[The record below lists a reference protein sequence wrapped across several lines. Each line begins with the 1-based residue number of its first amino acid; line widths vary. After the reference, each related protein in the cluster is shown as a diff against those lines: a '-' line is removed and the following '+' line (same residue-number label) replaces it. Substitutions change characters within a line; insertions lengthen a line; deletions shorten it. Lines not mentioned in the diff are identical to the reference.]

1 MGQVNLG
8 NLLIGIGYGANISES
23 SQNALNFTSNA
34 SFDKVLNRAKNTSQT
49 YDRLSSTKSVEQK
62 DDSRHKEESYDN
74 KTVIDNEKGRNHT
87 QITQKTD
94 AISKETNK
102 EVQEEEELENQGI
115 EEQILILVGQSLNVS
130 IDEIKETLNRLGLEI
145 KDLMSQEGFS
155 HFIGEICGQGSVA
168 ELLMNTNNLKS
179 ITALFEK
186 LSTFKDQIQIVSSQN
201 TMQHA
206 LMTSLQEQGL
216 TERSIENK
224 SNSISMLQ
232 ASETDQSTLN
242 EEITISTIKTIE
254 HYGED
259 TETSDQ
265 DLSFL
270 QEQEKQTE
278 EIGINVPV
286 QHFTTTT
293 FTQRFEAEVGT
304 VTQMTTTK
312 SIEHG
317 EVLIKQVDFKVLAQ
331 TRELNVQLSP
341 KELGDLNIR
350 ITENNGVLVAEIKVD
365 NDKAK
370 EFILNELHLLKEN
383 LQEQGLNVSDVKV
396 DIRQDHHQ
404 SQMEQERQKSSKRI
418 QEIISKHFA
427 EVEEEKEVAPMIGES
442 EIDYMV

>member
-49 YDRLSSTKSVEQK
+49 YDRLSSTKSVAQK

-74 KTVIDNEKGRNHT
+74 KAVIDNEKVQNHT
-87 QITQKTD
+87 PITQKTD
-94 AISKETNK
+94 TTNK
-102 EVQEEEELENQGI
+102 GVNKEIQEEEELENQGR

-130 IDEIKETLNRLGLEI
+130 IDEIKEVLNHLGLEI

-155 HFIGEICGQGSVA
+155 HFISEICGQGSVA
-168 ELLMNTNNLKS
+168 ELLMNTSNLKS

-186 LSTFKDQIQIVSSQN
+186 LSTFEEQTQTVSNQN
-201 TMQHA
+201 TMQHT
-206 LMTSLQEQGL
+206 LMESLQEQGL
-216 TERSIENK
+216 TEISIENK

-232 ASETDQSTLN
+232 ASETNQSTLN
-242 EEITISTIKTIE
+242 EEVTVSTINESNIKTIE

-317 EVLIKQVDFKVLAQ
+317 EV
-331 TRELNVQLSP
+331 
-341 KELGDLNIR
+341 
-350 ITENNGVLVAEIKVD
+350 
-365 NDKAK
+365 
-370 EFILNELHLLKEN
+370 
-383 LQEQGLNVSDVKV
+383 
-396 DIRQDHHQ
+396 
-404 SQMEQERQKSSKRI
+404 
-418 QEIISKHFA
+418 
-427 EVEEEKEVAPMIGES
+427 
-442 EIDYMV
+442 